1 MPRLVAL
8 DLIGSHRFVEHVS
21 RVLDDGDAF
30 LPLDQRLSVDDRRRL
45 ARTLGASLVRTDD
58 DETILDGGRP
68 VDEGD
73 AVVIATSGSTGTPKG
88 VVLTRDAVR
97 ASAVLGSRRL
107 PSGSDTHW
115 LACLPLSHVGGLS
128 VLFKALDTGAELTV
142 HDKFDADLVMR
153 AARDGCTHV
162 SLVPTT
168 LRRIDPSVFRCILLG
183 GSRPPLDRPAH
194 VVATYGL
201 TETGSGVVYD
211 GRPLDEVE
219 ISIDASG
226 EILVRSPTNMRCYR
240 DGSTAIDADGWLH
253 TGDVGSFVDGTL
265 SVDGRLDDLIKT
277 GGEKVWP
284 ETVERVVLSA
294 RPDSEICV
302 VGIDDPEWGQRVVL
316 ATTDPHLDLATV
328 RACVLAELPVFH
340 VPKAVVRLSE
350 FPRTSIGKIRRREIA
365 ERVTRALAE
374 NR

>member
-8 DLIGSHRFVEHVS
+8 DLIGGQRFVDHVS

-30 LPLDQRLSVDDRRRL
+30 LPLDQRLSIDARRRL
-45 ARTLGASLVRTDD
+45 ARALGASQVRTDD
-58 DETILDGGRP
+58 DDVALDGGRP

-88 VVLTRDAVR
+88 VVLTREAVR

-128 VLFKALDTGAELTV
+128 VVFKALDTGAELTV
-142 HDKFDADLVMR
+142 HERFDADLSIR

-162 SLVPTT
+162 SLVPTA
-168 LRRIDPSVFRCILLG
+168 LQRIDPFAFRCILLG
-183 GSRPPLDRPAH
+183 GSRPPLDRPPH

-211 GRPLDEVE
+211 GRPLDSVE
-219 ISIDASG
+219 ISIGAGG

-240 DGSTAIDADGWLH
+240 DGSTSIDADGWLH
-253 TGDVGSFVDGTL
+253 TGDVGSFVDGVL

-284 ETVERVVLSA
+284 ETVERVVLAA
-294 RPDSEICV
+294 RPEIEICV
-302 VGIDDPEWGQRVVL
+302 VGIDDPEWGQRVIL
-316 ATTDPHLDLATV
+316 ATTDPHLDLAAV
-328 RACVLAELPVFH
+328 RDYVLAELPGFH
-340 VPKAVVRLSE
+340 APKAVVRLSE

-365 ERVTRALAE
+365 EQVTRALAE
-374 NR
+374 ND

>member
-8 DLIGSHRFVEHVS
+8 DLIAGPRFVENVA

-30 LPLDQRLSVDDRRRL
+30 LPLDQRLSHVERRRV
-45 ARTLGASLVRTDD
+45 ARALGASLVRSDDTDVS
-58 DETILDGGRP
+58 LDGGWP
-68 VDEGD
+68 VEDGD

-88 VVLTRDAVR
+88 VVLTRNAVR

-107 PSGSDTHW
+107 LADADAHW

-128 VLFKALDTGAELTV
+128 VVFKALDTGADLTV
-142 HDKFDADLVMR
+142 LERFDADLVMR
-153 AARDGCTHV
+153 AAREGCTHV
-162 SLVPTT
+162 SLVPTA

-194 VVATYGL
+194 VIATYGL

-219 ISIDASG
+219 ISIGADG

-240 DGSTAIDADGWLH
+240 DGSTSIDVDGWLH
-253 TGDVGSFVDGTL
+253 TGDVGTFVDGTL

-284 ETVERVVLSA
+284 ETVERVVLNA
-294 RPDSEICV
+294 RPEIEICV

-316 ATTDPHLDLATV
+316 ATTDPNLDLPSV
-328 RACVLAELPVFH
+328 RDIVLAELPGFH
-340 VPKAVVRLSE
+340 APKAVVRLQE
-350 FPRTSIGKIRRREIA
+350 FPRTSIGKIRRHEVA
-365 ERVTRALAE
+365 VRVTEALAD
-374 NR
+374 RD

>member
-8 DLIGSHRFVEHVS
+8 DLIGGQRFVDHVS
-21 RVLDDGDAF
+21 RALDDGDAF
-30 LPLDQRLSVDDRRRL
+30 LPLDQRLSIDARRRL
-45 ARTLGASLVRTDD
+45 ARALGASQVRTDD
-58 DETILDGGRP
+58 DAVALDGGRP

-88 VVLTRDAVR
+88 VVLTREAVR

-128 VLFKALDTGAELTV
+128 VVFKALDTGAELTV
-142 HDKFDADLVMR
+142 HERFDADLAIR

-162 SLVPTT
+162 SLVPTA
-168 LRRIDPSVFRCILLG
+168 LQRIDPFAFRCILLG
-183 GSRPPLDRPAH
+183 GSRPPLDRPPH

-211 GRPLDEVE
+211 GRPLDSVE
-219 ISIDASG
+219 IAIGAGG

-240 DGSTAIDADGWLH
+240 DGSTSIDADGWVH
-253 TGDVGSFVDGTL
+253 TGDVGSFVDGVL
-265 SVDGRLDDLIKT
+265 SVDGRLDDLLKT

-284 ETVERVVLSA
+284 ETVERVVLAA
-294 RPDSEICV
+294 RPEIEICV
-302 VGIDDPEWGQRVVL
+302 VGIDDPEWGQRVIL
-316 ATTDPHLDLATV
+316 ATTDPHLDLAAV
-328 RACVLAELPVFH
+328 REYVLAELPGFH
-340 VPKAVVRLSE
+340 APKAVVRLSE

-365 ERVTRALAE
+365 EQVTRALAE
-374 NR
+374 ND

>member
-8 DLIGSHRFVEHVS
+8 DLIAGQRFVEHVT

-30 LPLDQRLSVDDRRRL
+30 LPLDQRLSVVDRRRL
-45 ARTLGASLVRTDD
+45 ALALGASRVRTDVED
-58 DETILDGGRP
+58 VALDGGRP

-73 AVVIATSGSTGTPKG
+73 AVVIATSGSTGAPKG
-88 VVLTRDAVR
+88 VVLTRDAVK

-128 VLFKALDTGAELTV
+128 VVFKALDTGAALTV
-142 HDKFDADLVMR
+142 HEKFDADLVIR

-162 SLVPTT
+162 SLVPTA
-168 LRRIDPSVFRCILLG
+168 LRRIDPFAFRCVLLG
-183 GSRPPLDRPAH
+183 GSRPPLDRPPH
-194 VVATYGL
+194 VIATYGL

-211 GRPLDEVE
+211 GRPLDDVE
-219 ISIDASG
+219 ISIGPGG
-226 EILVRSPTNMRCYR
+226 EILVRSPTNMRGYR
-240 DGSTAIDADGWLH
+240 DGSTSIDADGWLH

-284 ETVERVVLSA
+284 ETIERVLLTA
-294 RPDSEICV
+294 RPEIEICV
-302 VGIDDPEWGQRVVL
+302 VGVDDPEWGQRVVL
-316 ATTDPHLDLATV
+316 ATTDPQLDLATV
-328 RACVLAELPVFH
+328 RECVLAELPGFH
-340 VPKAVVRLSE
+340 APKAVVRLTE
-350 FPRTSIGKIRRREIA
+350 FPRTSIGKIRRREVA
-365 ERVTRALAE
+365 ERVTKVLAE
-374 NR
+374 ND

>member
-8 DLIGSHRFVEHVS
+8 DLIAGPRFVEQVR
-21 RVLDDGDAF
+21 RVLDEGDAF
-30 LPLDQRLSVDDRRRL
+30 LPLDQRLPGVERRRL
-45 ARTLGASLVRTDD
+45 AHALGASLVRTDD
-58 DETILDGGRP
+58 DEANLDGGWP
-68 VDEGD
+68 VEEGD

-97 ASAVLGSRRL
+97 ASAILGSRRL
-107 PSGSDTHW
+107 PSGSDTQW

-128 VLFKALDTGAELTV
+128 VIFKAIDTGSGLTV
-142 HDKFDADLVMR
+142 LEKFDADLVMR
-153 AARDGCTHV
+153 AAREGCTHV
-162 SLVPTT
+162 SLVPTA
-168 LRRIDPSVFRCILLG
+168 LRRIDPDAFRCILLG

-194 VVATYGL
+194 VIATYGL

-219 ISIDASG
+219 ISIGADG

-240 DGSTAIDADGWLH
+240 DGSTSIDADGWLH
-253 TGDVGSFVDGTL
+253 TGDVGSSVDGTL

-284 ETVERVVLSA
+284 ETVERVVLTA
-294 RPDSEICV
+294 RPEIEICV

-316 ATTDPHLDLATV
+316 ATTDPNLDLPSV
-328 RACVLAELPVFH
+328 RDIVLAELPGFH
-340 VPKAVVRLSE
+340 APKAVVQLSE

-365 ERVTRALAE
+365 ERVARVLATRD
-374 NR
+374 